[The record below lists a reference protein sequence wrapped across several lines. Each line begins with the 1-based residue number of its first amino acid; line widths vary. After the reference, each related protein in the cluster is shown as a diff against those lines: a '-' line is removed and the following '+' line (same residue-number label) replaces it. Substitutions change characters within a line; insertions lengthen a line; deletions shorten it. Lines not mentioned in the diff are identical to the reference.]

1 MNRATTRPDRR
12 NSTQF
17 QKRTQRN
24 LRARIAAAF
33 RDIARGVDERT
44 AHERTRDF
52 YRSSGAA
59 WARSLI

>member
-1 MNRATTRPDRR
+1 MNRTAARTARR
-12 NSTQF
+12 NSTQS

-33 RDIARGVDERT
+33 QEIAHGVDQRT
-44 AHERTRDF
+44 AHEQTRGF

>member
-1 MNRATTRPDRR
+1 MNRTATIPARR
-12 NSTQF
+12 NSTPS

-33 RDIARGVDERT
+33 QKIARGVDERT
-44 AHERTRDF
+44 AHEQTRRF